1 LQALAKRIEWGRTT
15 LRCLAYSL
23 KVCRDRVDIPTRILY
38 LLIDLL
44 QGSAYSIEIIG
55 YLLPSLGS
63 NSKPKFACR
72 QILRTL
78 EEKEKKN

>member
-1 LQALAKRIEWGRTT
+1 

-23 KVCRDRVDIPTRILY
+23 KVGRDRVHVSAGILY

-44 QGSAYSIEIIG
+44 QGSAYSIEIG
-55 YLLPSLGS
+55 CYLLPSLGS

-78 EEKEKKN
+78 EKKEKKN